1 MMADRGKQ
9 DIAPER
15 LLTMEQEGILEQ
27 YIIALDNYYEALQA
41 SEKLQIEIETEHL
54 KKVLDI

>member
-1 MMADRGKQ
+1 MMMDRGKQ
-9 DIAPER
+9 DIASER
-15 LLTMEQEGILEQ
+15 LLTLEQQGILEQ
-27 YIIALDNYYEALQA
+27 YIVALDNYYEALQA

>member
-27 YIIALDNYYEALQA
+27 YIVALDNYYEALQA